1 MPPPPS
7 TDWQEEIAPDE
18 DERFQRYAEV
28 LRDIQRAQ
36 SRKKG
41 PGRALHRKQHVGAEA
56 ELEVLDGLEPE
67 AAAGLFARPGSYR
80 AYVRFSNGRQV
91 HAPDIAPDLRG
102 LAVKVVGVEGR
113 KIIPGL
119 EDAATQDFL
128 AISAASQPFPNTDEF
143 MKFVKAVDNQALA
156 LPRLIRTFG
165 PVTAIGLLL
174 HLRTLGAPG
183 SLATVPYFSAVP
195 VRWGDY
201 AAKYA
206 FFPQAAA
213 GRRRNGR
220 GGDRLGDDLASRLAE
235 GPLHFEMKVQ
245 LYRDART
252 TPIEDASVEWS
263 ELDAPFIRIGR
274 LTIPQQDVLGER
286 GRKVSAFVEQL
297 SFDPWH
303 ALEAHRPLGDIMRA
317 RNHAYRLSTQ
327 DRRAAPE
334 PDGSEVVA

>member
-1 MPPPPS
+1 MPSAPS

-18 DERFQRYAEV
+18 DERFERHAEL

-41 PGRALHRKQHVGAEA
+41 PGRALHRKMHVGAEA
-56 ELEVLDGLEPE
+56 EFEVLDGLDPE
-67 AAAGLFARPGSYR
+67 VAAGLFARAGRYR

-119 EDAATQDFL
+119 EDAPTQDFL
-128 AISAASQPFPNTDEF
+128 SINADSQPFPNTDEF
-143 MKFVKAVDNQALA
+143 MKFVRAVDNQALA
-156 LPRLIRTFG
+156 LPRLITTFG
-165 PVTAIGLLL
+165 PLKAAKLLL

-183 SLATVPYFSAVP
+183 SLATVPYYSAVP

-206 FFPQAAA
+206 FFPAAEA
-213 GRRRNGR
+213 DRRRNGR
-220 GGDRLGDDLASRLAE
+220 GGDRLGHDLAARLGE
-235 GPLHFEMKVQ
+235 GPLSFDMKVQ
-245 LYRDART
+245 LYRDERT
-252 TPIEDASVEWS
+252 TPIEDASTAWKEQ
-263 ELDAPFIRIGR
+263 DAPWTAVGR
-274 LTIPQQDVLGER
+274 LTVPQQDVLGER
-286 GRKVSAFVEQL
+286 GAKVSEFVDKL

-327 DRRAAPE
+327 DRQAAPE
-334 PDGSEVVA
+334 PDGSETI